1 MERGSSVQQ
10 MSCVSSRWSSICCS
24 RIDWRSL
31 AARATMA
38 STLGGDMGEC
48 VSLSLSLLLSP
59 VGGVETILALFFE
72 NYETV
77 FFT

>member
-48 VSLSLSLLLSP
+48 VSLSLSLSLSP
-59 VGGVETILALFFE
+59 VGWGRKYFGAFSQ
-72 NYETV
+72 NYETI
-77 FFT
+77 F